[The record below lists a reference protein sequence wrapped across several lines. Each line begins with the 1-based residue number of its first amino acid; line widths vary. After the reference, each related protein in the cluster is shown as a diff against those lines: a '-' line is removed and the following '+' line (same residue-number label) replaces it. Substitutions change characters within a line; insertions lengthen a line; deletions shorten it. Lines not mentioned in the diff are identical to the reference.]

1 MDLPEKDAI
10 VNHEDG
16 IPTPPNL
23 HQQAT
28 IAFWSPGATR
38 EVGGVFSHTKNKV
51 KSWCLEGEFLRQSY
65 PHPFPAPAKK
75 KGAAMIWNLEK
86 KGEVLWNCSAR
97 DWLCWVFSIFRWP
110 FQARWNK
117 KCEKVPQKKRPHPYI
132 SRWNRIPWHIL
143 LASVGYVGIFERS
156 FGWRTSHLRTRENPS
171 FVFGKRAFFF
181 TILPQLFLGV
191 SVGCSPQKKLGQNGF
206 SWLQLKYP
214 PGN

>member
-1 MDLPEKDAI
+1 MITGWWQLKYFLIFIPKIGEDEPILTSIFFTGGWFNHQLRIRDFLFSRWDDYRSIMTDVGSMDLPEKDAI

-86 KGEVLWNCSAR
+86 KGEVL
-97 DWLCWVFSIFRWP
+97 
-110 FQARWNK
+110 
-117 KCEKVPQKKRPHPYI
+117 
-132 SRWNRIPWHIL
+132 
-143 LASVGYVGIFERS
+143 
-156 FGWRTSHLRTRENPS
+156 
-171 FVFGKRAFFF
+171 
-181 TILPQLFLGV
+181 
-191 SVGCSPQKKLGQNGF
+191 
-206 SWLQLKYP
+206 
-214 PGN
+214 